1 MVPFISKLSNSA
13 LFLCCLFVVLFF
25 SCLYWLSDW
34 PAEQDRRKRDKH
46 DKKQD
51 LEFLDYFLF
60 SISTW
65 CTVGGGGSRFATADW
80 EENTRYVY
88 ACQLLALL
96 YVILIS
102 SESPAKYLF

>member
-1 MVPFISKLSNSA
+1 MIPLISNLSNA
-13 LFLCCLFVVLFF
+13 GLFVLCLCLVLFF
-25 SCLYWLSDW
+25 AFLYMLSDW
-34 PAEQDRRKRDKH
+34 PAEHDRRKRDKH

-51 LEFLDYFLF
+51 LEFLDYFLY

-88 ACQLLALL
+88 ACQLLCLL